1 MSYFKR
7 LQPDRPEAKINPG
20 LINFTMNSKNMSID
34 PTVRPSLS
42 LLMLNVVHL
51 IRSPILDKNCVCKI
65 HSPTYS

>member
-42 LLMLNVVHL
+42 LLMLNVVTFDRNH
-51 IRSPILDKNCVCKI
+51 
-65 HSPTYS
+65 